1 MEKWGDLPTWIKWPL
16 VGAGAF
22 FTTIV
27 SGAAAWPHI
36 EPWLAAHRGYVREVG
51 AELDAKT
58 QTILLPMQRS
68 IRDATVAR
76 LEERQNV
83 IENDLARW
91 ELLLPKATDDI
102 EKLRIG
108 ESVRTLKRERDTNA
122 AKMRKL
128 GEGL

>member
-1 MEKWGDLPTWIKWPL
+1 MEKWANLPTWIRGPL
-16 VGAGAF
+16 LGLGAL
-22 FTTIV
+22 FTTVV

-36 EPWLAAHRGYVREVG
+36 EPWLAAHRGYVRDVSI
-51 AELDAKT
+51 ELDNKT
-58 QTILLPMQRS
+58 QMTLLPMQRS

-83 IENDLARW
+83 IENDIARW
-91 ELLLPKATDDI
+91 ELQLAKATDDI

-108 ESVRTLKRERDTNA
+108 GSLRALKREQETNA